1 MILPRLNKYILLP
14 TAGFTTGFLLFLKGW
29 PDDKRSI
36 FFTNT
41 AEKRE
46 LHDSKPL
53 SLQRQDIIDQIKTL
67 PLYKELKNNPD
78 VKCLTQSQRVPRRH
92 RPYHVGQGQL
102 FGEAKLEI
110 DPIIFHNTNEQSLV
124 IFYHLGNSLKSH
136 RSSFVSNGIS
146 SLLLDEGLC
155 YCGFPLLPSKR
166 GVTAKLSLRFMKDIP
181 ADTTVVLRAKVTEFK
196 GRKCIID
203 GSLQS
208 LPKKNIYQALPN
220 QGPTSSDTY
229 ATGHCILVEP
239 KWFKY
244 LKNIHI
250 F

>member
-1 MILPRLNKYILLP
+1 MFLPRLNKFVLLP
-14 TAGFTTGFLLFLKGW
+14 AAGFTTGFLLFMKGW
-29 PDDKRSI
+29 PEDKRSI
-36 FFTNT
+36 LFTDPT
-41 AEKRE
+41 TKKD
-46 LHDSKPL
+46 LHESKPL
-53 SLQRQDIIDQIKTL
+53 SSQRQDIIDQIKNL
-67 PLYKELKNNPD
+67 PLYKELQDNPD
-78 VKCLTQSQRVPRRH
+78 VKFLTQSQRVPKGH

-110 DPIIFHNTNEQSLV
+110 DPIIFHNTQDHSVV
-124 IFYHLGNSLKSH
+124 IFYHLGDSLKSH
-136 RSSFVSNGIS
+136 KSKFISNGVS

-166 GVTAKLSLRFMKDIP
+166 GVTAKLLLNFKKEIP
-181 ADTTVVLRAKVTEFK
+181 VDTTVVLKAKVLESK
-196 GRKCIID
+196 GRKCVID
-203 GSLQS
+203 GSLES
-208 LPKKNIYQALPN
+208 LPKGKNMLN
-220 QGPTSSDTY
+220 FGSRNDFDTY